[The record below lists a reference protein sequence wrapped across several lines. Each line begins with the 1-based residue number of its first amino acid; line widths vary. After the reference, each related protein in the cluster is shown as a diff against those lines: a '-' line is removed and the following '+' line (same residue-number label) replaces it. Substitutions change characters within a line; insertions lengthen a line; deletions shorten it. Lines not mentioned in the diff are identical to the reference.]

1 MPGTVHDSSAFHIR
15 SLWKADQT
23 VQVSDEIELKVIQS
37 TGAIP
42 THFGVTVFSSRL
54 YSCNFV
60 QEHWID
66 LELLPIDSSA
76 YLSPRSSEFESV
88 SLTILPNRP
97 F

>member
-1 MPGTVHDSSAFHIR
+1 MKMTYRTYLHYHTFILHFNY
-15 SLWKADQT
+15 L
-23 VQVSDEIELKVIQS
+23 QS

-42 THFGVTVFSSRL
+42 TRFGVTVFSSRL

-60 QEHWID
+60 HEHWID

-76 YLSPRSSEFESV
+76 YFTPRSSEFESV